1 MRPAESILE
10 DMLDQMKRTNA
21 PGQGNASSSIDN
33 LIKAMQKQQ
42 KTAEDAANKADIKK
56 REAEK
61 RELLAKFDKSITA
74 FCDGMKKSALGSNST
89 TSGINT
95 AASAIN
101 SIANGIESSL
111 TTMLGKTGTIF
122 GGLIGG
128 TLKFGAALLQV
139 SDGLLNDYK
148 KVFSAGLN
156 VQGGMAGLYKTL
168 GASQLSLSEFM
179 TATEDS
185 RAIFNSMNNN
195 EFSSYMKS
203 IKSLEMTTGSLGL
216 STEQEARYM
225 MQNLKQRKIYDT
237 FDRASNAQ
245 STAAYIK
252 QVSDY
257 SKVLGISID
266 EISKKSADAASS
278 FSGVG
283 LALSLQENGLDPK
296 KAEEVSKTFNASMA
310 SMGDDGVNMGKFI
323 AKFAMTGGMDDPSKN
338 PFSMMYTQSS
348 AFSTAINSIIVK
360 MKNGSLS
367 NLDAQKVLSDPKLIA
382 QIKANL
388 TTMGK
393 GAPEIADALSH
404 AVATLEQINTKAPSK
419 ANQAFDNVIQ
429 KISTIFNSVIGRIK
443 EYIGTAFENTDLMKM
458 ADPNEILK
466 KYFGS
471 NWFEVLTG
479 QQSFDSSKNL
489 PFDGQKLVDK
499 IRSWVPDWIL
509 DIVDGKTDAKSGMKK
524 EMASVIESV
533 QKWFHELF
541 PNWMWDIL
549 NNHKGSSLSDMADMT
564 IDTIKQKVAKAVLPQ
579 FVYEQMYDEKGA
591 PITSEQYQKEREQ
604 AINEGIHQNDAQ
616 RNTYLGQPIGAVGPE
631 IANQAPVVVNTSDKQ
646 ISSSTLPS
654 PTDIASQQTAG
665 AVKNLVEIAS
675 KQQSQPTSISADDG
689 AWYTK
694 NNNSIAKPDYNIP
707 STQKVTTVQDPT
719 IVSVNSSNSSPVS
732 ETIGEKPEDIMK
744 SLIIEAQRQ
753 YIALREIMSN
763 TKSMSDKLNQ
773 MRVN

>member
-1 MRPAESILE
+1 MRPAENILE
-10 DMLDQMKRTNA
+10 DMLEQMRRTSA
-21 PGQGNASSSIDN
+21 PGQGNASASIDN
-33 LIKAMQKQQ
+33 LIRAMQNQQ
-42 KTAEDAANKADIKK
+42 AAAADNAKK
-56 REAEK
+56 HKISQEK
-61 RELLAKFDKSITA
+61 KDLIDKFDKTITS
-74 FCDGMKKSALGSNST
+74 FCEGMKKSALGSNST
-89 TSGINT
+89 TSGLST
-95 AASAIN
+95 AASTIN
-101 SIANGIESSL
+101 SVANGFESAMSVF
-111 TTMLGKTGTIF
+111 GKFGIVV
-122 GGLIGG
+122 GGLVGG
-128 TLKFGAALLQV
+128 VFKFGAALLQV
-139 SDGLLNDYK
+139 GDGLLNDYK
-148 KVFSAGLN
+148 KVYSAGLD

-179 TATEDS
+179 SATEDT

-195 EFSSYMKS
+195 EFSSYVKS
-203 IKSLEMTTGSLGL
+203 IKSMEMANGSLGL
-216 STEQEARYM
+216 STEQEVKYM

-252 QVSDY
+252 QISEY

-266 EISKKSADAASS
+266 DISKKSADAASS
-278 FSGVG
+278 FSGIG
-283 LALSLQENGLDPK
+283 LAMSLQENGLDPK

-310 SMGDDGVNMGKFI
+310 SMGEDGAALGKFI

-338 PFSMMYTQSS
+338 PFSMMYSQSS
-348 AFSTAINSIIVK
+348 AFSVAIGKIISK
-360 MKNGSLS
+360 MKDGTLS
-367 NLDAQKVLSDPKLIA
+367 GLDAQKALSDPKLIA
-382 QIKANL
+382 QIKAGL

-404 AVATLEQINTKAPSK
+404 ALATMEQINTKAPSK
-419 ANQAFDNVIQ
+419 ANQAFDNVLQ
-429 KISTIFNSVIGRIK
+429 KISTIFSTVVGRIK
-443 EYIGTAFENTDLMKM
+443 EYIGNAFQNTDLMKM

-509 DIVDGKTDAKSGMKK
+509 DIVDGKTDAKVGMKK
-524 EMASVIESV
+524 EMAAVIESV
-533 QKWFHELF
+533 RSWFHDLF

-549 NNHKGSSLSDMADMT
+549 NNHHGSSFSDMADMT
-564 IDTIKQKVAKAVLPQ
+564 IETIKQKVAKAVLPQ

-591 PITSEQYQKEREQ
+591 SITVAEYQKERAQ
-604 AINEGIHQNDAQ
+604 AVNDGVHQNDAQ
-616 RNTYLGQPIGAVGPE
+616 QNTYLGQTIGAVGPE
-631 IANQAPVVVNTSDKQ
+631 LVDRTPSVINTSDKQ
-646 ISSSTLPS
+646 ISSTSLPTPS
-654 PTDIASQQTAG
+654 DISSQKTADS
-665 AVKNLVEIAS
+665 VKNLVELAS
-675 KQQSQPTSISADDG
+675 KNQSQPTQVRTDDT

-694 NNNSIAKPDYNIP
+694 DNTIAKPDY
-707 STQKVTTVQDPT
+707 STQKSQQVTSVQDPAS
-719 IVSVNSSNSSPVS
+719 VSVNSQNSTPIT

-744 SLIIEAQRQ
+744 ALILEAQKQ
-753 YIALREIMSN
+753 FLALREIMNN